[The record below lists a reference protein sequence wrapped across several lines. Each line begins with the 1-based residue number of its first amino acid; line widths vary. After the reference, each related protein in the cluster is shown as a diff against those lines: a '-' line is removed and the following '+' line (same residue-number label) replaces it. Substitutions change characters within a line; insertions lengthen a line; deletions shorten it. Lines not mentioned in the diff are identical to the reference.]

1 MAPKLAAA
9 LVIVASCGCRMCSD
23 SCDYSPPVAGSV
35 YGGANGRAGSAF
47 SGMVPEGRPAP
58 PDVRPESVPD
68 VTPLTPAP
76 TLP

>member
-35 YGGANGRAGSAF
+35 YGGVNGRAGSAVR
-47 SGMVPEGRPAP
+47 GVVPEGRPPA
-58 PDVRPESVPD
+58 PDVEPESFPD
-68 VTPLTPAP
+68 IIPTTPAP